1 MNQLRKIL
9 LGCTVMGLIGCNGMP
24 NQGGGSAGLGLA
36 SLLTNYPAG
45 NNNMRLSLT
54 DAPSRELEQVFVN
67 VDHAELFVKKGS
79 QEARLVVAQ
88 DLGLIDLLQLKN
100 GVLLPMHDLSLPTGL
115 EITGIRLIL
124 KGTDNHSIK
133 KDGSR
138 CEMQTPSGQQSGIKI
153 HLASPFTL
161 EEGFIYSMVL
171 DFDAGKSVV
180 VKGNGDCLLKP
191 VLKLLQVT
199 RRAVEVAPPAP
210 VVIPDTSAPTGG
222 TSPAPGSTVVPTPVF
237 DQPVTS
243 GTDTNVIQVV
253 DTTTSAIGSTST
265 TAPSSTTP
273 APSTTTAP
281 TGFDTTTPATS
292 LPPIISIDASFL
304 LG

>member
-1 MNQLRKIL
+1 MNQLRKIV
-9 LGCTVMGLIGCNGMP
+9 LGCAVIGAVMGLIGCNGAP
-24 NQGGGSAGLGLA
+24 NQGSSAGLGMA
-36 SLLTNYPAG
+36 SLLSSYPAG
-45 NNNMRLSLT
+45 TNNMRLSLT
-54 DAPSRELEQVFVN
+54 DAPSRDLEQVFVN
-67 VDHAELFVKKGS
+67 VDHAELFVKKGGK
-79 QEARLVVAQ
+79 EARLIVAQ

-100 GVLLPMHDLSLPTGL
+100 GVMLPMHDLTLPTGL
-115 EITGIRLIL
+115 EITGIRLVL

-138 CEMQTPSGQQSGIKI
+138 CEMQTPSGQESGIKI

-161 EEGFIYSMVL
+161 EENYTYSMVL

-191 VLKLLQVT
+191 VLKLMQVT
-199 RRAVEVAPPAP
+199 RRVVEVAPPVAA
-210 VVIPDTSAPTGG
+210 IPDPSSTTGG
-222 TSPAPGSTVVPTPVF
+222 SIPAPGSIGVPAHIV

-253 DTTTSAIGSTST
+253 DTTTTAGT
-265 TAPSSTTP
+265 T
-273 APSTTTAP
+273 APSTTTPTTTAPAP

-292 LPPIISIDASFL
+292 LPPVISIDASFL

>member
-9 LGCTVMGLIGCNGMP
+9 LGCTVMGMIGCNGSP
-24 NQGGGSAGLGLA
+24 NSGGGSADLGA
-36 SLLTNYPAG
+36 VSLLSNYPSGA
-45 NNNMRLSLT
+45 NNMRLSLT

-67 VDHAELFVKKGS
+67 VDHAELFVKKGGRA
-79 QEARLVVAQ
+79 ARLIVAQ

-100 GVLLPMHDLSLPTGL
+100 GVMLPMHDLALPTGL
-115 EITGIRLIL
+115 EITGIRLVL

-161 EEGFIYSMVL
+161 EENFTYSMVL

-199 RRAVEVAPPAP
+199 RRAVVVAPPVVVVPP
-210 VVIPDTSAPTGG
+210 VVVPD
-222 TSPAPGSTVVPTPVF
+222 PGSTDVPTPVI
-237 DQPVTS
+237 DQPVTG

-253 DTTTSAIGSTST
+253 DTSPAPTAGTAPAST
-265 TAPSSTTP
+265 TD
-273 APSTTTAP
+273 STTTP
-281 TGFDTTTPATS
+281 PSGFDTTTPPSS
-292 LPPIISIDASFL
+292 LPPVISIEDSFL

>member
-24 NQGGGSAGLGLA
+24 NQGGGSAGLGAA

-67 VDHAELFVKKGS
+67 VDHAELFVKKGR

-161 EEGFIYSMVL
+161 EEGFLYSLVL

-199 RRAVEVAPPAP
+199 RRAVDVAPPAP
-210 VVIPDTSAPTGG
+210 VVSPDPSSPTAG
-222 TSPAPGSTVVPTPVF
+222 TSPAPGSTAVPTPVI
-237 DQPVTS
+237 DQPITS
-243 GTDTNVIQVV
+243 GNDSNVIQVV
-253 DTTTSAIGSTST
+253 DTTTSAIGST
-265 TAPSSTTP
+265 P
-273 APSTTTAP
+273 APSTTTDP
-281 TGFDTTTPATS
+281 TGFDTTTPETS

>member
-1 MNQLRKIL
+1 MNQLRKIA
-9 LGCTVMGLIGCNGMP
+9 LGCAVIGAVMGLIGCNGTP
-24 NQGGGSAGLGLA
+24 SQGDGSAGLGA
-36 SLLTNYPAG
+36 VSLLSNYPAG
-45 NNNMRLSLT
+45 TNNMRLSLT
-54 DAPSRELEQVFVN
+54 DAPSRDLEQVFVN
-67 VDHAELFVKKGS
+67 VDHAELFVKKGGK
-79 QEARLVVAQ
+79 EARLIVAQ

-115 EITGIRLIL
+115 EITGIRLVL

-138 CEMQTPSGQQSGIKI
+138 CEMQTPSGQESGIKI
-153 HLASPFTL
+153 HLASSFTL
-161 EEGFIYSMVL
+161 EENYTYSMVL

-191 VLKLLQVT
+191 VLKLMQVT
-199 RRAVEVAPPAP
+199 RRAVEVAPPVA
-210 VVIPDTSAPTGG
+210 VIPDPS
-222 TSPAPGSTVVPTPVF
+222 STAVVPVPVV

-253 DTTTSAIGSTST
+253 DPTTTSGT
-265 TAPSSTTP
+265 TAP
-273 APSTTTAP
+273 AP

-292 LPPIISIDASFL
+292 LPPVISIDASFL

>member
-1 MNQLRKIL
+1 MKQLRKIL
-9 LGCTVMGLIGCNGMP
+9 LGCTVMGIIGCSGSP
-24 NQGGGSAGLGLA
+24 NSGGGSADLGA
-36 SLLTNYPAG
+36 VPLLSSHPSG
-45 NNNMRLSLT
+45 VNNMRLSLT

-67 VDHAELFVKKGS
+67 VDHAELFVKKGG
-79 QEARLVVAQ
+79 QAARLIVAQ

-100 GVLLPMHDLSLPTGL
+100 GVMLPMHDLALPTGI
-115 EITGIRLIL
+115 EITGIRLVL

-161 EEGFIYSMVL
+161 EENFTYSMVL

-199 RRAVEVAPPAP
+199 RRAVVVAPP
-210 VVIPDTSAPTGG
+210 VVIAPPVAVVPD
-222 TSPAPGSTVVPTPVF
+222 PGSTDAPAPVL
-237 DQPVTS
+237 DEPVTG

-253 DTTTSAIGSTST
+253 DTSTAPTTDST
-265 TAPSSTTP
+265 TTP
-273 APSTTTAP
+273 PPATAP
-281 TGFDTTTPATS
+281 TGFDTTTPPSA
-292 LPPIISIDASFL
+292 LPPVISIEDSFF

>member
-1 MNQLRKIL
+1 MNQLRKIA
-9 LGCTVMGLIGCNGMP
+9 LGCAVIGAVMGLIGCNGTP
-24 NQGGGSAGLGLA
+24 SQGDGSAGLGA
-36 SLLTNYPAG
+36 VSLLSNYPAG
-45 NNNMRLSLT
+45 TNNMRLSLT
-54 DAPSRELEQVFVN
+54 DAPSRDLEQVFVN
-67 VDHAELFVKKGS
+67 VDHAELFVKKGGK
-79 QEARLVVAQ
+79 EARLIVAQ

-115 EITGIRLIL
+115 EITGIRLVL

-138 CEMQTPSGQQSGIKI
+138 CEMQTPSGQESGIKI
-153 HLASPFTL
+153 HLASSFTL
-161 EEGFIYSMVL
+161 EENYTYSMVL

-191 VLKLLQVT
+191 VLKLMQVT
-199 RRAVEVAPPAP
+199 RRAVEVAPPVA
-210 VVIPDTSAPTGG
+210 VIPDPSSTS
-222 TSPAPGSTVVPTPVF
+222 VVPVPVV

-253 DTTTSAIGSTST
+253 DPTTTSGT
-265 TAPSSTTP
+265 TAP
-273 APSTTTAP
+273 AP

-292 LPPIISIDASFL
+292 LPPVISIDASFL